1 MGRVEVGSA
10 LLGLVVLHL
19 VLRALRTS
27 SKRNK
32 KIAPKHERVVIL
44 GASTDDGLGAA
55 FLQQYLERGTR
66 QVVIVGRRL
75 GALEEV
81 RAKVLERTAGK
92 RAESAEVHVFAADCT
107 KSSDVIALRDF
118 VQTTLHG
125 FDTLQV
131 VFGVTSIM
139 PVLGLA
145 NVDPKGVNANGEA
158 STRVDPTVDGLDA
171 IANTVQ
177 HSCDGNVKGTA
188 IVLGALIP
196 VLQTT
201 SIDPVVVGTG
211 SVAGL
216 IPAPT
221 RAVYCAT
228 KAAQHFLL
236 ESVALE
242 CDSQAGTPVPGTDK
256 RRALVRFLLIA
267 PGPIKNSFVKTYSVD
282 STTGPRDN
290 RDKALDVNDVVR
302 ATLQRV
308 DANGTGIMVLPPA
321 AFVAAMLSKFNL
333 TYVLALLTQPRRDCE
348 GGTQAVSLLVYLH
361 GILSNDMTVVAR
373 RPVSTQL
380 AVLSVSHGVSQQWP
394 AAGG

>member
-32 KIAPKHERVVIL
+32 KIAPKDERVVIL

-55 FLQQYLERGTR
+55 FLQQYLERGAR
-66 QVVIVGRRL
+66 QIVIVGRRQ

-81 RAKVLERTAGK
+81 RAKVLERTLGK
-92 RAESAEVHVFAADCT
+92 RAESAQVHVFAADCT
-107 KSSDVIALRDF
+107 KSSDVIALRDY

-125 FDTLQV
+125 LDTLQV
-131 VFGVTSIM
+131 VFGVTSVM
-139 PVLGLA
+139 PVLGIA
-145 NVDPKGVNANGEA
+145 NVDPKDANSNGEP
-158 STRVDPTVDGLDA
+158 STRVDPTVEGLDA

-177 HSCDGNVKGTA
+177 SSCDVNVKGTA

-201 SIDPVVVGTG
+201 SIDPVIVGTG

-242 CDSQAGTPVPGTDK
+242 CESQAGTPIPGTDK
-256 RRALVRFLLIA
+256 LRALVRFLIVA
-267 PGPIKNSFVKTYSVD
+267 PGPIKNSFVKTYATD
-282 STTGPRDN
+282 STTGPRDD
-290 RDKALDVNDVVR
+290 REKALDVNDIVR
-302 ATLQRV
+302 TTLRRV
-308 DANGTGIMVLPPA
+308 DANGTGILVLPPV
-321 AFVAAMLSKFNL
+321 AFVATILSKFNL
-333 TYVLALLTQPRRDCE
+333 TYVALLTQPRPDWKE
-348 GGTQAVSLLVYLH
+348 GTQSVSLLVYLH
-361 GILSNDMTVVAR
+361 GILSHDVAVMAR
-373 RPVSTQL
+373 RSIST
-380 AVLSVSHGVSQQWP
+380 
-394 AAGG
+394 